1 MDGGRQGWEG
11 APLNRCSAPSVLC
24 CSGGFVLGLPFAQRS
39 GSYLV
44 AAFDDYVATL
54 PLLAV
59 AACEAVAVAWVYG
72 AER

>member
-1 MDGGRQGWEG
+1 M
-11 APLNRCSAPSVLC
+11 
-24 CSGGFVLGLPFAQRS
+24 LGLPFAQRS

-59 AACEAVAVAWVYG
+59 AACEAVAVAWVFG